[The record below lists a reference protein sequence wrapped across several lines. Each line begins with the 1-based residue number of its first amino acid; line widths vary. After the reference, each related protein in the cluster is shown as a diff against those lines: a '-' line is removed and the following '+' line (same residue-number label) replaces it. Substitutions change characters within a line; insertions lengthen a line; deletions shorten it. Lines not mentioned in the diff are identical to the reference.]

1 MLDELRLGLGGEQPV
16 PKLGL
21 AEDQLQAVTAA
32 EHQELER
39 RERTCRDQRPPPEP
53 TGKVVIVVDNCLA
66 FSSEPPSWMVLM
78 WTKASLPDSGW
89 MKP

>member
-53 TGKVVIVVDNCLA
+53 TGKVVIVVDNGLA
-66 FSSEPPSWMVLM
+66 FFQRATFLDGVDVDKGVVAGLG
-78 WTKASLPDSGW
+78 AG
-89 MKP
+89 